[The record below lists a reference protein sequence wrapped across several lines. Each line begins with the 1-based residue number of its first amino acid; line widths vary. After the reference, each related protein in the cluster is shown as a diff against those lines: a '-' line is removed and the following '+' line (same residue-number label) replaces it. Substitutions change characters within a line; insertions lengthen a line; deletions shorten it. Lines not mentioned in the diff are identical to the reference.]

1 MSSQTSFDTWNVSIT
16 ATKYHYTHCCC
27 LGDFKLINSFYRQNV
42 LYLYKIVRFIIRE
55 IGKLDLK
62 EMVVGTVYTNT
73 VLSFS
78 SILTLIYK
86 VQIIL
91 RNIMING
98 TFLKILDFSFFGL
111 CCSQNMLSIKNQGIA
126 HSILFIEV
134 CSKLWLSIF
143 FSLIVE

>member
-1 MSSQTSFDTWNVSIT
+1 MSSQNSLDTWNVSIT
-16 ATKYHYTHCCC
+16 ATKYHYTYCC

-42 LYLYKIVRFIIRE
+42 LYLFLYKIVWFIIRE
-55 IGKLDLK
+55 IGKLNLK

-73 VLSFS
+73 VLSFSFS

-111 CCSQNMLSIKNQGIA
+111 CCSQNMLSIKKQGIA
-126 HSILFIEV
+126 HSILFIKV
-134 CSKLWLSIF
+134 C
-143 FSLIVE
+143 